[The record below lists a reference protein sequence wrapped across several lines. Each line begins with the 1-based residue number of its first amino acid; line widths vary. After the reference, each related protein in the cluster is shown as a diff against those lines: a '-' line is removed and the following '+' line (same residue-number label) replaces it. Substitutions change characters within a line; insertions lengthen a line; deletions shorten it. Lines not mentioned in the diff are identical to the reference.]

1 MEGKS
6 IGFDTTERWFLFAPL
21 VLLVFGWFQLN
32 LFLLGHHTS
41 ILSVLVL
48 LPLSY
53 FIVDRIAPKAISK
66 NKLSRR
72 VLLILVVTLGICEL
86 IRPATSYPVHYDA
99 AYHILQASTYADI
112 LDIDAFSNRIFRPPL
127 LPILLSTTLVFDESG
142 SVSLM
147 LMRFI
152 VLLFGLQT
160 YTLAKKLGASTTSAT
175 VFAVAAMTSPAVID
189 WGARYY
195 HGVFAAMLATMV
207 MNLLLSLDW
216 KKCSSVLMLFIGFS
230 SGGVA
235 LARYSFS
242 YLLGVIGFSGLMS
255 KKIQPMV
262 WFILGWSLAVFPFML
277 NDWMEM
283 GDLLASLRPQIGA
296 PVDRAL
302 DPVAG
307 VGWSAENFPILGYLD
322 IRLGLLSDGIWW
334 LCLGGVGLLLW
345 GKKWKELAVISA
357 ISVPHI
363 MIYSLLL
370 GYGEVR
376 YMLLLVPLGCA
387 LAALFFDPVLYW
399 VNQLIYPQPDS
410 LETPTSIDVKK
421 DGWQPF
427 SQYQSELGVRPTLSF
442 MVVLL
447 FVFAPFANH
456 LYETYDYHSKTEDW
470 VMMLRS
476 ISEEVPENATMVASS
491 KDLQIMWLTNEY
503 SDEPTSDLNSLYSW
517 LSTKDAS
524 HLITKNRGNP
534 EPCAKDVTLCIEAPW
549 LVPIASRSGYN
560 GWVVLW
566 EFDETAGEYQ
576 TSNLSI
582 EPFVKIEDQ
591 WHGHEQESTDLIRN
605 DLLLV
610 KHYDDEVTLNPT
622 FFNATSIEIDIV
634 VFRFDAWP
642 SAVIDLESG
651 GIEDISADERFYAAS
666 WNGTSFAHSGPFAES
681 NSLPNSLSQSFT
693 FSPSEY
699 GIQGAS
705 GVHYIRLRAIHS

>member
-1 MEGKS
+1 MGSES
-6 IGFDTTERWFLFAPL
+6 IDVDDAERWFLFAPM

-32 LFLLGHHTS
+32 LVLLGYNTS
-41 ILSVLVL
+41 MLSVLVILPVSFL
-48 LPLSY
+48 L
-53 FIVDRIAPKAISK
+53 VDRIAPKATSK
-66 NKLSRR
+66 SKSSRK

-86 IRPATSYPVHYDA
+86 IRPATSYPVQYDA

-112 LDIDAFSNRIFRPPL
+112 LDIDAFSRIFRPPL
-127 LPILLSTTLVFDESG
+127 LPILLSATLAFDESG
-142 SVSLM
+142 SMSLI

-152 VLLFGLQT
+152 VLLLGLQT

-175 VFAVAAMTSPAVID
+175 VFAVVAMTSPAVLD

-216 KKCSSVLMLFIGFS
+216 KKCSSILMLIIGFS

-242 YLLGVIGFSGLMS
+242 FLLGIVGFSGLMS

-262 WFILGWSLAVFPFML
+262 WFILGWSLAILPFML
-277 NDWMEM
+277 NDWMQT
-283 GDLLASLRPQIGA
+283 GDLLASLRPQIDA

-307 VGWSAENFPILGYLD
+307 VGWSSENFPILGYLE

-334 LCLGGVGLLLW
+334 LCLGGIVLLLRR
-345 GKKWKELAVISA
+345 KKWKELAVLSA
-357 ISVPHI
+357 ISLPHI

-387 LAALFFDPVLYW
+387 LAALFFEPMLLW
-399 VNQLIYPQPDS
+399 MNQLIFTRPDT
-410 LETPTSIDVKK
+410 LERPATIGSNKAKEHSFRHYHT
-421 DGWQPF
+421 
-427 SQYQSELGVRPTLSF
+427 ELGVKPALSV

-447 FVFAPFANH
+447 VVFAPFISH
-456 LYETYDYHSKTEDW
+456 LNDTHDYHSKTEDW

-476 ISEEVPENATMVASS
+476 ISEEVPENASLVASS
-491 KDLQIMWLTNEY
+491 KDKQVMWLTNEY
-503 SDEPTSDLNSLYSW
+503 SREPPHEFDSLYSW
-517 LSTKDAS
+517 MSSNHAS
-524 HLITKNRGNP
+524 HIITKNRGNP
-534 EPCAKDVTLCIEAPW
+534 EPCARDVMLCIEAPW
-549 LVPIASRSGYN
+549 LVPIASRSGTN
-560 GWVVLW
+560 GWMVLW
-566 EFDETAGEYQ
+566 EFDETAEEHVS
-576 TSNLSI
+576 SNLSI
-582 EPFVKIEDQ
+582 EPFTKVEGQ
-591 WHGHEQESTDLIRN
+591 WHGHEEGTTDLLRN
-605 DLLLV
+605 DFLLV
-610 KHYDDEVTLNPT
+610 RHYDDEVTLNPA
-622 FFNATSIEIDIV
+622 FANATSIEIDVV

-642 SAVIDLESG
+642 SAAIDLESG
-651 GIEDISADERFYAAS
+651 SIEDISADERFYAAS
-666 WNGTSFAHSGPFAES
+666 WNGTSFAHSGPFEEN
-681 NSLPNSLSQSFT
+681 NSLPSSLSQSYT

-699 GIQGAS
+699 GNGAAS

>member
-1 MEGKS
+1 MGSES
-6 IGFDTTERWFLFAPL
+6 IDVDDAERWFLFAPM

-32 LFLLGHHTS
+32 LVLLGYNTS
-41 ILSVLVL
+41 MLSVLVFLPVSFL
-48 LPLSY
+48 L
-53 FIVDRIAPKAISK
+53 VDRIAPKATSK
-66 NKLSRR
+66 SKSSRK

-86 IRPATSYPVHYDA
+86 IRPATSYPVQYDA

-112 LDIDAFSNRIFRPPL
+112 LDIDAFSRIFRPPL
-127 LPILLSTTLVFDESG
+127 LPILLSATLAFDESG
-142 SVSLM
+142 SMSLM

-152 VLLFGLQT
+152 VLLLGLQT

-175 VFAVAAMTSPAVID
+175 VFAVVAMTSPAVLD

-216 KKCSSVLMLFIGFS
+216 KKCSSILMLIIGFS

-242 YLLGVIGFSGLMS
+242 LLMS

-262 WFILGWSLAVFPFML
+262 WFILGWSLAILPFML
-277 NDWMEM
+277 NDWMQT
-283 GDLLASLRPQIGA
+283 GDLLASLRPQIDA

-307 VGWSAENFPILGYLD
+307 VGWSAENFPILGYLE

-334 LCLGGVGLLLW
+334 LCLGGIVLLLRR
-345 GKKWKELAVISA
+345 KKWKELAVLSA
-357 ISVPHI
+357 ISLPHI

-387 LAALFFDPVLYW
+387 LAALFFEPMLLW
-399 VNQLIYPQPDS
+399 MNQLIFTRPDT
-410 LETPTSIDVKK
+410 LERPATIGSNKAKEHSFRHYHT
-421 DGWQPF
+421 
-427 SQYQSELGVRPTLSF
+427 ELGVKPALSV

-447 FVFAPFANH
+447 VVFAPFISH
-456 LYETYDYHSKTEDW
+456 LNDTHDYHSKTEDW

-476 ISEEVPENATMVASS
+476 ISEEVPENASLVASS
-491 KDLQIMWLTNEY
+491 KDTQIMWLTKEY
-503 SDEPTSDLNSLYSW
+503 SKEPPHEFDSLYSW
-517 LSTKDAS
+517 MSSNHAS
-524 HLITKNRGNP
+524 HIITKNRGNP
-534 EPCAKDVTLCIEAPW
+534 EPCARDVMLCIEAPW
-549 LVPIASRSGYN
+549 LVPIASRSGTN
-560 GWVVLW
+560 GWMVLW
-566 EFDETAGEYQ
+566 EFDETAEEHVS
-576 TSNLSI
+576 SNLSI
-582 EPFVKIEDQ
+582 EPFTKVEGQ
-591 WHGHEQESTDLIRN
+591 WHGHEEGTTDLLRN
-605 DLLLV
+605 DFLLV
-610 KHYDDEVTLNPT
+610 RHYDDEVTLNPA
-622 FFNATSIEIDIV
+622 FANATSIEIDIV

-642 SAVIDLESG
+642 SAAIDLESG
-651 GIEDISADERFYAAS
+651 SIEDISADERFYAAS
-666 WNGTSFAHSGPFAES
+666 WNGTSFAHSGPFEEN
-681 NSLPNSLSQSFT
+681 NSLPSSLSQSYT

-699 GIQGAS
+699 GNGAAS

>member
-1 MEGKS
+1 MGSES
-6 IGFDTTERWFLFAPL
+6 IDVDDAERWFLFAPM

-32 LFLLGHHTS
+32 LVLLGYNTS
-41 ILSVLVL
+41 MLSVLVILPVSFL
-48 LPLSY
+48 L
-53 FIVDRIAPKAISK
+53 VDRIAPKATSK
-66 NKLSRR
+66 SKSSRK

-86 IRPATSYPVHYDA
+86 IRPATSYPVQYDA

-112 LDIDAFSNRIFRPPL
+112 LDIDAFSRIFRPPL
-127 LPILLSTTLVFDESG
+127 LPILLSATLAFDESG
-142 SVSLM
+142 SMSLI

-152 VLLFGLQT
+152 VLLLGLQT

-175 VFAVAAMTSPAVID
+175 VFAVVAMTSPAVLD

-216 KKCSSVLMLFIGFS
+216 KKCSSILMLIIGFS

-242 YLLGVIGFSGLMS
+242 FLLGIVGFSGLMS

-262 WFILGWSLAVFPFML
+262 WFILGWSLAILPFML
-277 NDWMEM
+277 NDWMQT
-283 GDLLASLRPQIGA
+283 GDLLASLRPQIDA

-307 VGWSAENFPILGYLD
+307 VGWSAENFPILGYLE

-334 LCLGGVGLLLW
+334 LCLGGIVLLLRR
-345 GKKWKELAVISA
+345 KKWKELAVLSA
-357 ISVPHI
+357 ISLPHI

-387 LAALFFDPVLYW
+387 LAALFFEPMLLW
-399 VNQLIYPQPDS
+399 MNQLIFTRPDT
-410 LETPTSIDVKK
+410 LERPATIGSNKAKEHSFRHYHT
-421 DGWQPF
+421 
-427 SQYQSELGVRPTLSF
+427 ELGVKPALSV

-447 FVFAPFANH
+447 VVFAPFISH
-456 LYETYDYHSKTEDW
+456 LNDTHDYHSKTEDW

-476 ISEEVPENATMVASS
+476 ISEEVPENVSLVASS
-491 KDLQIMWLTNEY
+491 KDKQVMWLTNEY
-503 SDEPTSDLNSLYSW
+503 SREPPHEFDSLYSW
-517 LSTKDAS
+517 MSSNNAS
-524 HLITKNRGNP
+524 HIITKNRGNP
-534 EPCAKDVTLCIEAPW
+534 EPCARDVMLCIEAPW
-549 LVPIASRSGYN
+549 LVPIASRSGTN
-560 GWVVLW
+560 GWMVLW
-566 EFDETAGEYQ
+566 EFDETAEEHVS
-576 TSNLSI
+576 SNLSI
-582 EPFVKIEDQ
+582 EPFTKVEGQ
-591 WHGHEQESTDLIRN
+591 WHGHEEGTTDLLRN
-605 DLLLV
+605 DFLLV
-610 KHYDDEVTLNPT
+610 RHYDDEVTLNPA
-622 FFNATSIEIDIV
+622 FANATSIEIDIV

-642 SAVIDLESG
+642 SAAIDLESG
-651 GIEDISADERFYAAS
+651 SIEDISADERFYAAS
-666 WNGTSFAHSGPFAES
+666 WNGTSFAHSGPFEEN
-681 NSLPNSLSQSFT
+681 NSLPSSLSQSYT

-699 GIQGAS
+699 GNGAAS

>member
-1 MEGKS
+1 MGSES
-6 IGFDTTERWFLFAPL
+6 IDVDDAERWFLFAPM

-32 LFLLGHHTS
+32 LVLLGYNTS
-41 ILSVLVL
+41 MLSVLVFLPVSFL
-48 LPLSY
+48 L
-53 FIVDRIAPKAISK
+53 VDRIAPKATSK
-66 NKLSRR
+66 SKSSRK

-86 IRPATSYPVHYDA
+86 IRPATSYPVQYDA

-112 LDIDAFSNRIFRPPL
+112 LDIDAFSRIFRPPL
-127 LPILLSTTLVFDESG
+127 LPILLSATLAFDESG
-142 SVSLM
+142 SMSLI

-152 VLLFGLQT
+152 VLLLGLQT

-175 VFAVAAMTSPAVID
+175 VFAAVAMTSPAVLD

-216 KKCSSVLMLFIGFS
+216 KKCSSILMLIIGFS

-242 YLLGVIGFSGLMS
+242 FLLGIVGFSGLMS

-262 WFILGWSLAVFPFML
+262 WFILGWSLAILPFML
-277 NDWMEM
+277 NDWMQT
-283 GDLLASLRPQIGA
+283 GDLLASLRPQIDA

-307 VGWSAENFPILGYLD
+307 VGWSSENFPILGYLE

-334 LCLGGVGLLLW
+334 LCLGGIVLLLRR
-345 GKKWKELAVISA
+345 KKWKELAVLSA
-357 ISVPHI
+357 ISLPHI

-387 LAALFFDPVLYW
+387 LAALFFEPMLLW
-399 VNQLIYPQPDS
+399 MNQLIFTRPDT
-410 LETPTSIDVKK
+410 LERPATIGSNKAKEHSFRHYHT
-421 DGWQPF
+421 
-427 SQYQSELGVRPTLSF
+427 ELGVKPALSV

-447 FVFAPFANH
+447 VVFAPFISH
-456 LYETYDYHSKTEDW
+456 LNDTHDYHSKTEDW

-476 ISEEVPENATMVASS
+476 ISEEVPENASLVASS
-491 KDLQIMWLTNEY
+491 KDKQVMWLTNEY
-503 SDEPTSDLNSLYSW
+503 SREPPHEFDSLYSW
-517 LSTKDAS
+517 MSSNNAS
-524 HLITKNRGNP
+524 HIITKNRGNP
-534 EPCAKDVTLCIEAPW
+534 EPCARDVMLCIEAPW
-549 LVPIASRSGYN
+549 LVPIASRSGTN
-560 GWVVLW
+560 GWMVLW
-566 EFDETAGEYQ
+566 EFDETAEEHVS
-576 TSNLSI
+576 SNLSI
-582 EPFVKIEDQ
+582 EPFTKVEGQ
-591 WHGHEQESTDLIRN
+591 WHGHEEGTTDLLRN
-605 DLLLV
+605 DFLLV
-610 KHYDDEVTLNPT
+610 RHYDDEVTLNPA
-622 FFNATSIEIDIV
+622 FANATSIEIDIV

-642 SAVIDLESG
+642 SAAIDLESG
-651 GIEDISADERFYAAS
+651 SIEDISADERFYAAS
-666 WNGTSFAHSGPFAES
+666 WNGTSFAHSGPFEEN
-681 NSLPNSLSQSFT
+681 NSLPSSLSQSYT

-699 GIQGAS
+699 GNGAAS

>member
-1 MEGKS
+1 MGSES
-6 IGFDTTERWFLFAPL
+6 IDVDDAERWFLFAPM

-32 LFLLGHHTS
+32 LVLLGYNTS
-41 ILSVLVL
+41 MLSVLVFLPVSFL
-48 LPLSY
+48 L
-53 FIVDRIAPKAISK
+53 VDRIAPKATSK
-66 NKLSRR
+66 SKSSRK

-86 IRPATSYPVHYDA
+86 IRPATSYPVQYDA

-112 LDIDAFSNRIFRPPL
+112 LDIDAFSRIFRPPL
-127 LPILLSTTLVFDESG
+127 LPILLSATLAFDESG
-142 SVSLM
+142 SMSLI

-152 VLLFGLQT
+152 VLLLGLQT

-175 VFAVAAMTSPAVID
+175 VFAVVAMTSPAVLD

-216 KKCSSVLMLFIGFS
+216 KKCSSILMLIIGFS

-242 YLLGVIGFSGLMS
+242 FLLGIVGFSGLMS

-262 WFILGWSLAVFPFML
+262 WFILGWSLAILPFML
-277 NDWMEM
+277 NDWMQT
-283 GDLLASLRPQIGA
+283 GDLLASLRPQIDA

-307 VGWSAENFPILGYLD
+307 VGWSAENFPILGYLE

-334 LCLGGVGLLLW
+334 LCLGGIVLLLRR
-345 GKKWKELAVISA
+345 KKWKELAVLSA
-357 ISVPHI
+357 ISLPHI

-387 LAALFFDPVLYW
+387 LAALFFEPMLLW
-399 VNQLIYPQPDS
+399 MNQLIFTRPDT
-410 LETPTSIDVKK
+410 LERPATIGSNKAKEHSFRHYHT
-421 DGWQPF
+421 
-427 SQYQSELGVRPTLSF
+427 ELGVKPALSV

-447 FVFAPFANH
+447 VVFAPFISH
-456 LYETYDYHSKTEDW
+456 LNDTHDYHSKTEDW

-476 ISEEVPENATMVASS
+476 ISEEVPENASLVASS
-491 KDLQIMWLTNEY
+491 KDTQIMWLTKEY
-503 SDEPTSDLNSLYSW
+503 SKEPPHEFDSLYSW
-517 LSTKDAS
+517 MSSNHAS
-524 HLITKNRGNP
+524 HIITKNRGNP
-534 EPCAKDVTLCIEAPW
+534 EPCARDVMLCIEAPW
-549 LVPIASRSGYN
+549 LVPIASRSGTN
-560 GWVVLW
+560 GWMVLW
-566 EFDETAGEYQ
+566 EFDETAEEHVS
-576 TSNLSI
+576 SNLSI
-582 EPFVKIEDQ
+582 EPFTKVEGQ
-591 WHGHEQESTDLIRN
+591 WHGHEEGTTDLLRN
-605 DLLLV
+605 DFLLV
-610 KHYDDEVTLNPT
+610 RHYDDEVTLNPA
-622 FFNATSIEIDIV
+622 FANATSIEIDIV

-642 SAVIDLESG
+642 SAAIDLESG
-651 GIEDISADERFYAAS
+651 SIEDISADERFYAAS
-666 WNGTSFAHSGPFAES
+666 WNGTSFAHSGPFEEN
-681 NSLPNSLSQSFT
+681 NSLPSSLSQSYT

-699 GIQGAS
+699 GNGAAS